1 MKTSQAPEV
10 RKVDDR
16 TPAESHARPE
26 TSAPSSPTGHVLRR
40 AVIAVLTV
48 LLIAV
53 VTVAVVWVASNSPVE
68 QAATEESQL
77 LDRSVRA
84 RDTLGLGAQPD
95 TLLDRSVRARDT
107 LGLGAQPDTLLDRS
121 VRARD
126 TLGLGAQPDT
136 LLDRSVRARE
146 R

>member
-16 TPAESHARPE
+16 TSVEAHARPG
-26 TSAPSSPTGHVLRR
+26 TSAPSVTSHILRR
-40 AVIAVLTV
+40 AAIAVLTL

-53 VTVAVVWVASNSPVE
+53 ITVTVSWMASDTAVE
-68 QAATEESQL
+68 QPATEQSQL

-84 RDTLGLGAQPD
+84 RDTLGLGAQ
-95 TLLDRSVRARDT
+95 
-107 LGLGAQPDTLLDRS
+107 Q
-121 VRARD
+121 
-126 TLGLGAQPDT
+126 DT